1 MPSGAR
7 NPVAT
12 LAPHLAPERT
22 VLLPGTLDQRSVL
35 HHLASLT
42 AVGWELEHQAA
53 YLQAVLVRETLTT
66 TGIGRGLAVPHARLD
81 HLAASRLTVAVIPSG
96 VAWRA
101 IDEAPVYIVAML
113 ASREAD
119 RSEHL
124 LLLAAAVAYFG
135 NATIQSKLC
144 AARSSAELWATL
156 DKA

>member
-35 HHLASLT
+35 QQLAALT
-42 AVGWELEHQAA
+42 GAGWDPEQQAA
-53 YLQAVLVRETLTT
+53 YLQAILVRETLTT
-66 TGIGRGLAVPHARLD
+66 TGVGRGLAVPHARLD
-81 HLAASRLTVAVIPSG
+81 HLERSRLTVAVVPSG
-96 VAWRA
+96 VAWQA
-101 IDEAPVYIVAML
+101 IDEAPVYLVAML

-124 LLLAAAVAYFG
+124 LLLAASVAYFG